1 MIRSAFPAISNR
13 QSFVDAVELI
23 SDDDDTPID
32 LTGCTIQVA
41 IRAQFAPY
49 LYDYGRWPGTNT
61 GWTSGARLL
70 ATTADGSIT
79 IPDLGVFVF
88 QFTEAQIA
96 SLCPGLY
103 DIACNIARDG
113 EAAQLI
119 LGQLPI
125 LDGVVPQ

>member
-13 QSFVDAVELI
+13 QSFVDAVEI
-23 SDDDDTPID
+23 YSDDDDTPLD

-41 IRAQFAPY
+41 IRAQFAPF
-49 LYDYGRWPGTNT
+49 LYDYGRWPGT
-61 GWTSGARLL
+61 SGTWISGTRLL
-70 ATTADGSIT
+70 ATTADGTIT
-79 IPDLGVFVF
+79 IPDLGVFIFV
-88 QFTEAQIA
+88 FTEQQIS